1 MQKDNCVTAGN
12 ITEEVRTESEYQVLS
27 QKLTALPSPQKM
39 RWKIRI
45 FHTHGK
51 CYLPKEHPFLLSSQK
66 PNAWSHQGDNEG
78 SKAHHI
84 KARGARQ
91 FLNLCHVIHP
101 HDFPFHSF
109 QKHPENHSSCRL
121 LQQPQKKD
129 RLSHKCKFVFRVY
142 FFLLARIKAGAMAQQ
157 ELFSTA
163 MGDTLIT
170 AMAPE
175 WKYPLGNAQGTKNT
189 SGLGRRGSPSGC
201 RHGAT
206 RQGCTRECCAKICL
220 WQGAYSRYQTP
231 LRAGASPEHPTMR
244 QPPQQGHS

>member
-66 PNAWSHQGDNEG
+66 PNAWSHQGDNEC

-129 RLSHKCKFVFRVY
+129 RLSHKCKIVFRVC

-157 ELFSTA
+157 ELFGTA

-175 WKYPLGNAQGTKNT
+175 WKYLVHRERKTPVAWEGEAAHRDVGMGQHGKAVPVSVVPKSASGRVLTAGT
-189 SGLGRRGSPSGC
+189 
-201 RHGAT
+201 RH
-206 RQGCTRECCAKICL
+206 L
-220 WQGAYSRYQTP
+220 
-231 LRAGASPEHPTMR
+231 
-244 QPPQQGHS
+244 